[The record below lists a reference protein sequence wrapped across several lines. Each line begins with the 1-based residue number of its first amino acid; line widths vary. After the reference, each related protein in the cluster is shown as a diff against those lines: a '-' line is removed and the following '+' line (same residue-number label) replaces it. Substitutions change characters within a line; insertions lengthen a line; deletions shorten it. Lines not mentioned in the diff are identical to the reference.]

1 MALYLMVFE
10 QLTNNHYNM
19 IKYFLLGAFSLAQFS
34 FVSAKETSEPSKSIT
49 YNVSQQVPKTVIIK
63 TKKFKIR
70 IDKQPNG
77 RYLYQ
82 SWNANAKITAKP
94 SMIISDGELI
104 PDGSGGNYYF
114 NFNNEGHSYQVWRN
128 YLTDSAKKAPYTLV
142 VTDTND
148 REIVRQDGYVVKN

>member
-1 MALYLMVFE
+1 
-10 QLTNNHYNM
+10 M

-34 FVSAKETSEPSKSIT
+34 FVSAKETSEFSKSNTICYT
-49 YNVSQQVPKTVIIK
+49 VLQQVPKTVIIK

-77 RYLYQ
+77 KYLYQ
-82 SWNANAKITAKP
+82 SWNANSKITAKP

-114 NFNNEGHSYQVWRN
+114 NFNNQGHSYQVWRN
-128 YLTDSAKKAPYTLV
+128 YLTNSAKKAPYTLV
-142 VTDTND
+142 VYDTND
-148 REIVRQDGYVVKN
+148 TEVVRQDAQVVKN